1 MESRC
6 KDCGAKIKDYM
17 YVCPICGAPILKPTA
32 LPNSHEST
40 RLNATIDIGRSKQYG
55 VIICALIALLF
66 LLLMSGFFLSY
77 NYDKREKSRIRN
89 GYIDA
94 FIINLYDCALNR
106 QPDEKGREK
115 WVSALQSREITAAQ
129 VVSGIVLS
137 PEYMDRSTGNE
148 EHIATLYR
156 ALLNRDP
163 KDSDVESWISV
174 LENGCTKKAVLAGL
188 LNSDEFGDFCNML
201 DIQQGKYISDEIS
214 DQNPRISAFVARF
227 YKICL
232 GRDYEQSG
240 LNDWVEG
247 LLSKRLSGSSVAR
260 GFFKS
265 DEFTNRNLDDEQFL
279 KVAYRTLL
287 NREPDEGGM
296 NTWLSDLKNT
306 NRIDV
311 ISGFTSSSEFDA
323 LCEWYG
329 IEG

>member
-6 KDCGAKIKDYM
+6 KECGAKIKDYM
-17 YVCPICGAPILKPTA
+17 YVCPICGAPILKLTTR
-32 LPNSHEST
+32 SSSSEST
-40 RLNATIDIGRSKQYG
+40 QLNATTYSRRSKQYG
-55 VIICALIALLF
+55 AIISAFIALLF
-66 LLLMSGFFLSY
+66 LLLMGGFFLSC
-77 NYDKREKSRIRN
+77 NYDKREKTRIRN
-89 GYIDA
+89 EYIDA
-94 FIINLYDCALNR
+94 FITNLYDCVLSR
-106 QPDEKGREK
+106 QPDEKGRK
-115 WVSALQSREITAAQ
+115 GWVSALKSRDTTAAQ

-148 EHIATLYR
+148 EYIATLYR

-163 KDSDVESWISV
+163 EDSDVETWTSI

-188 LNSDEFGDFCNML
+188 LNSNEFGNFCYML
-201 DIQQGKYISDEIS
+201 DIQQGEYFSDEIS

-247 LLSKRLSGSSVAR
+247 LLNKRLSGSSVAR

-265 DEFTNRNLDDEQFL
+265 DEFTKRNLDDEQFL
-279 KVAYRTLL
+279 IVAYRTLL

-311 ISGFTSSSEFDA
+311 ISGFTLSSEFAA